1 MVSKIYTTPNFSL
14 KPLELEL
21 AVVASK
27 HPSADSSSGPSA
39 IIVGS
44 NADDT
49 SPAVWIGFRWRE
61 KWCHPTDWSL
71 ARLQFSKK
79 KLPPPQKSLRD
90 PSEVIGWGKLH
101 LEYLTLFLCM
111 RKPEN
116 ENCRKLLRKSE

>member
-49 SPAVWIGFRWRE
+49 SPAVWVRNNRLGSDGEKNGAIQQIGHW
-61 KWCHPTDWSL
+61 
-71 ARLQFSKK
+71 QGFSSPKRNT
-79 KLPPPQKSLRD
+79 PPPK
-90 PSEVIGWGKLH
+90 KA
-101 LEYLTLFLCM
+101 
-111 RKPEN
+111 
-116 ENCRKLLRKSE
+116 